1 MKLALFFSR
10 ESPYFPR
17 LGKHHVSK
25 QFWFLILFS
34 EKKNEIPEVA
44 YENIRFSALFYEC
57 LAGYSRG
64 CFFRGENN
72 MFVFQNQMGR
82 QMEKNVCEQFFK
94 CANDNRQEQVT
105 VQTVVDAVIHA

>member
-1 MKLALFFSR
+1 
-10 ESPYFPR
+10 
-17 LGKHHVSK
+17 
-25 QFWFLILFS
+25 
-34 EKKNEIPEVA
+34 
-44 YENIRFSALFYEC
+44 
-57 LAGYSRG
+57 
-64 CFFRGENN
+64 